1 MPSSP
6 IAFEA
11 LRPGMWVRC
20 ATALIPSGTR
30 DEYGLTARSPD
41 HQGLVLWK
49 LNRLGGVNGP
59 RSLISASTDVF
70 YLAQRGEGLTDEQ
83 ADLIE
88 RYATRAVYDRASG
101 SWKLP
106 EPEDITAPPAGTAQ
120 SRNRVPS
127 PRTVYEIKRE
137 LISSRLVKRAE
148 ELGVDATDLDELVI
162 EALNAVASG
171 QYNGGAHPDLTA
183 HGAFDAVH
191 DDADE
196 RATAVNNKGVEA
208 QLWLLAQC
216 YGEQAVHV
224 LLAQQA
230 GAAASDV

>member
-30 DEYGLTARSPD
+30 DEYGLTASSPD

-59 RSLISASTDVF
+59 RSLTTGSADVF
-70 YLAQRGEGLTDEQ
+70 YPAQRGEGLTDEQ
-83 ADLIE
+83 AGLIE
-88 RYATRAVYDRASG
+88 RYATRAVYDPASG

-127 PRTVYEIKRE
+127 PQTAYEIKRE
-137 LISSRLVKRAE
+137 LIAPRLVKRAE
-148 ELGVDATDLDELVI
+148 ELRVDPADLDEHVI
-162 EALNAVASG
+162 AALHAVAS
-171 QYNGGAHPDLTA
+171 QQHNSGAHPDLAA
-183 HGAFDAVH
+183 HGAFDTVH

-196 RATAVNNKGVEA
+196 RATAVNNKGLEA

-216 YGEQAVHV
+216 YGEQAVHE

-230 GAAASDV
+230 GADAPDV